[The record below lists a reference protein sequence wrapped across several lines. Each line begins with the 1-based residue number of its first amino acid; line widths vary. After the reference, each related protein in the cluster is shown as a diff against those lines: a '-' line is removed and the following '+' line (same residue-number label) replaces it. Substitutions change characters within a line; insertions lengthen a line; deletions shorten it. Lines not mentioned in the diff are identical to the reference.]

1 MPVMIDPTVKCC
13 TDVLTPM
20 QIKSI
25 RDLGDALIATAPL
38 EAEVGYNADRR
49 VIERV
54 RKAVVQWLPFPAQDP
69 RTQWIYDMAA
79 DVVQQCNGL
88 YWRFDLREFTDQLH
102 YVRYTAPS
110 DHFSWHRD
118 SGDDWQRPQR
128 KLSFSLM
135 LSDPE
140 EYSGGELQVLDQTVK
155 ERGAG
160 TFAIFPSSM
169 RHRVLPVTRGERRA
183 LIGWASGPP
192 LR

>member
-1 MPVMIDPTVKCC
+1 MVGFMPLLARRLYADGLSAPSM
-13 TDVLTPM
+13 LFW
-20 QIKSI
+20 
-25 RDLGDALIATAPL
+25 RYDL
-38 EAEVGYNADRR
+38 
-49 VIERV
+49 
-54 RKAVVQWLPFPAQDP
+54 VQ
-69 RTQWIYDMAA
+69 
-79 DVVQQCNGL
+79 
-88 YWRFDLREFTDQLH
+88 FTDQLH

-110 DHFSWHRD
+110 DHFTWHRD

-128 KLSFSLM
+128 KLSFSLL

-160 TFAIFPSSM
+160 TFAVFPSSM

-183 LIGWASGPP
+183 LIGWASGMP